1 MCGGG
6 VAAAVQHAQILEVSP
21 AERRHVP
28 RELRE
33 MSVAY
38 KIRWPKDVSAMLD
51 FKQSSLARD
60 FSDGKYVNMPGK
72 SAGVGQSCQHGP
84 NSLTDHALYSRCF
97 SATLCPRL

>member
-1 MCGGG
+1 MGG
-6 VAAAVQHAQILEVSP
+6 VAVAVQHAQILEVSP

-51 FKQSSLARD
+51 FK
-60 FSDGKYVNMPGK
+60 
-72 SAGVGQSCQHGP
+72 
-84 NSLTDHALYSRCF
+84 
-97 SATLCPRL
+97 